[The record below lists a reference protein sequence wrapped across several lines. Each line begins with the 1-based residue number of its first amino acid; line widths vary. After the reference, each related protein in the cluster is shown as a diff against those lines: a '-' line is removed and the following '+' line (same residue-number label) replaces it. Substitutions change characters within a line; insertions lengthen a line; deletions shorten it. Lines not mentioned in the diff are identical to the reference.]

1 MASEKQI
8 AANRQNSKKST
19 GPKTEAGKQRSR
31 QNAFRHGLTA
41 QTVIRLVES
50 AEAYTDLETLIIADY
65 EPQTTIE
72 RVLVERLA
80 SLLWRL
86 RRAVTIETGLF
97 QAQGRIADLRRVD
110 QCGTAPDPLW
120 VFRSLL
126 NQNKPGLSKGAMATR
141 ELTEPAVETVPNKHA
156 PTEHDQA
163 LELGRRFVRVANLD
177 DEILERIMR
186 YEVSLWRQTAQTM
199 LMLNSM
205 QAGLKFYG
213 RSSFRK
219 YPTSWK

>member
-1 MASEKQI
+1 MHI
-8 AANRQNSKKST
+8 C
-19 GPKTEAGKQRSR
+19 
-31 QNAFRHGLTA
+31 LTA
-41 QTVIRLVES
+41 QTVIRLVKS
-50 AEAYTDLETLIIADY
+50 DEAYTDLETLIIADY

-126 NQNKPGLSKGAMATR
+126 NQNKPDLSKSAMAAK
-141 ELTEPAVETVPNKHA
+141 ELSEPTVETVLNKSPSYAA
-156 PTEHDQA
+156 PH
-163 LELGRRFVRVANLD
+163 
-177 DEILERIMR
+177 
-186 YEVSLWRQTAQTM
+186 
-199 LMLNSM
+199 
-205 QAGLKFYG
+205 
-213 RSSFRK
+213 
-219 YPTSWK
+219 

>member
-41 QTVIRLVES
+41 QTVIRLVDS

-97 QAQGRIADLRRVD
+97 QAQGRIADIKRVD
-110 QCGTAPDPLW
+110 QCGTAPDPLR

-126 NQNKPGLSKGAMATR
+126 NQNKPGLSKGAMAAG
-141 ELTEPAVETVPNKHA
+141 ELSEPAIEIAPNKQGPTEP
-156 PTEHDQA
+156 DQA

-177 DEILERIMR
+177 GEILERIMR
-186 YEVSLWRQTAQTM
+186 YEVSLWRQAAETM
-199 LMLNSM
+199 LMLNSV
-205 QAGLKFYG
+205 QFGLKFYG
-213 RSSFRK
+213 RSSYRK
-219 YPTSWK
+219 FPPAWK